1 MDLSKTKFS
10 NSTDEF
16 WNRLKLY
23 CLHTKPIKG
32 KQKTMTVEITFSDLI
47 SVLRKASSNPHSH
60 ADAQR
65 SYFSDLKEDS
75 VLTRCGT
82 ACCVAGDMILR
93 AHADSSEEEVAT
105 LIEYWSYTETPWEW
119 VKDRLGLTEVE
130 AILAFDINTHHE
142 IHAQLADLL
151 EQGLRLPDD
160 EEMIELSYGS
170 TYTEF
175 ECAYL
180 DHQPEAL
187 DLDEVL
193 SWMRGIAQ

>member
-1 MDLSKTKFS
+1 
-10 NSTDEF
+10 
-16 WNRLKLY
+16 
-23 CLHTKPIKG
+23 
-32 KQKTMTVEITFSDLI
+32 MTVEITFSDLI

-75 VLTRCGT
+75 VLTQCGT

-93 AHADSSEEEVAT
+93 AHADSSEEEVAK
-105 LIEYWSYTETPWEW
+105 LIEYWSYTETPWSW
-119 VKDRLGLTEVE
+119 VKDRLKLTELE
-130 AILAFDINTHHE
+130 AVLAFDVHTHHE
-142 IHAQLADLL
+142 IHAQLADIL
-151 EQGLRLPDD
+151 ESGLRLPDD
-160 EEMIELSYGS
+160 EDMIELSYDS

-175 ECAYL
+175 ECAYIG
-180 DHQPEAL
+180 DYGEAI

>member
-1 MDLSKTKFS
+1 
-10 NSTDEF
+10 
-16 WNRLKLY
+16 
-23 CLHTKPIKG
+23 
-32 KQKTMTVEITFSDLI
+32 MTVEITFSDLI

-75 VLTRCGT
+75 VLTHCGT

-93 AHADSSEEEVAT
+93 AHADSSEEEVAK

-119 VKDRLGLTEVE
+119 VKSRLGLTEVE
-130 AILAFDINTHHE
+130 AILAFDINTHHQ

-160 EEMIELSYGS
+160 GEMIELSYNS
-170 TYTEF
+170 TYVNF
-175 ECAYL
+175 DCAYVGVYQ
-180 DHQPEAL
+180 DVM
-187 DLDEVL
+187 DLGEVL
-193 SWMRGIAQ
+193 SWMRKIAE

>member
-1 MDLSKTKFS
+1 
-10 NSTDEF
+10 
-16 WNRLKLY
+16 
-23 CLHTKPIKG
+23 
-32 KQKTMTVEITFSDLI
+32 MTVEITFSDLI
-47 SVLRKASSNPHSH
+47 SVLRKASSNPYSH

-75 VLTRCGT
+75 VLTHCGT

-93 AHADSSEEEVAT
+93 AHADSSEEEVAK

-142 IHAQLADLL
+142 IHEQLADLL

-160 EEMIELSYGS
+160 GEMIELSYDS

-180 DHQPEAL
+180 DHHPEAL